1 MHQNSIIV
9 GIPLNY
15 SSFSSS
21 QCVASCETS
30 LPFHLHPKKETKNLW
45 GWSTK
50 SLIGGGNNFMTSMR
64 RSPRDNFR
72 GKNSQK
78 SISYD
83 IVCHLALLGDKGLSG
98 WSVQEQAT
106 LYKVL
111 ILVQFPEYSGLCKC
125 LIHWMLMQ
133 IRKYSKNL
141 QLRT

>member
-15 SSFSSS
+15 SIFSSS

-50 SLIGGGNNFMTSMR
+50 SLIGGGNHFVTSMR
-64 RSPRDNFR
+64 RSLQDNFR

-78 SISYD
+78 SIKYSQSYD
-83 IVCHLALLGDKGLSG
+83 VVCHLALLGGKGLIQSRDFVSRYLQSQLDRSN
-98 WSVQEQAT
+98 SVQ
-106 LYKVL
+106 VSFL
-111 ILVQFPEYSGLCKC
+111 I
-125 LIHWMLMQ
+125 
-133 IRKYSKNL
+133 
-141 QLRT
+141 QLSLSFRD